1 MFLMF
6 YRGRGPWRGY
16 RRRGGLFGIPWILFF
31 VFLSISHSPGGFM
44 IGLILVIVITIILA
58 RVFSGS
64 NFNRMNGQ
72 QPGQTYYQPS
82 NQANQQP
89 YYQPTEQSYQAY
101 DQGYQPPVQ
110 SQEGYQGSASQYQ
123 PPVQNDAY
131 RGEYEQPQTQYPEQ
145 MPPMQ

>member
-1 MFLMF
+1 
-6 YRGRGPWRGY
+6 
-16 RRRGGLFGIPWILFF
+16 
-31 VFLSISHSPGGFM
+31 M